1 MSDATAA
8 RLLSVNVGVPRE
20 VEWEGQVVRSAIW
33 KDPVEGP
40 RMVRR
45 INVDGDDQA
54 DRKGHG
60 GEQRAVFVY
69 QIEAYR
75 YWQERLGRDDFV
87 YGQFGEN
94 FTIEGAGFADDAVC
108 IGDRWRIGGALFEV
122 TQPRVTCFR
131 LGIRMQEPE
140 MAALVVAHHR
150 PGFYL
155 RVLEEG
161 EVQAGD
167 AIVKVADGPE
177 RLTVADVDALL
188 YLPHRS
194 REKLERA
201 VRIPALSEGWKGSF
215 RSLLAGAL
223 GAAVSA
229 PAAPPAWAGFA
240 PLRVAAVTRESDT
253 IMSFRFDPPD
263 GAATPA
269 ARAGQYVTVRVRPD
283 GDGGDGAATGP
294 ALVRSYSLS
303 SAGELRISVK
313 RDGVVSRWL
322 HDHLS
327 VGDVLDVAAPRGAF
341 VLREDAGAQRPVV
354 LLSAGVGATPVLA
367 MLAQLAADGATRPVW
382 WVHGARDA
390 RERAFTQETM
400 DLLARLPGA
409 HHLIAYSAPGAGQPN
424 GYDISGRLD
433 GGALDRAGV
442 PLDADF
448 YLCGPAPFMQALSA
462 ALAARGATPDR
473 IATETFGDVAVAR
486 TGIVEGTH
494 QPPHAP
500 DGLPGT
506 GPLVTFARSG
516 VAVPYDAERF
526 PNLLELA
533 EACEVPVPFSCRTGV
548 CHSCAT
554 GVVDGDVAYD
564 PEPLERPEAGV
575 ALVCCSRPTAPITLD
590 I

>member
-1 MSDATAA
+1 MSDG
-8 RLLSVNVGVPRE
+8 RLLSVNVGLPRE
-20 VEWEGQVVRSAIW
+20 IAWEGETVRTAIW
-33 KDPVEGP
+33 KDPVDGP

-45 INVDGDDQA
+45 INIDGDDQA

-60 GEQRAVFVY
+60 GEHRAVFVY
-69 QIEAYR
+69 QIEAYN
-75 YWQERLGRDDFV
+75 YWEQHLQRDDFT

-94 FTIEGAGFADDAVC
+94 FTIEGADFADEVVC
-108 IGDRWRIGGALFEV
+108 VGDRWCIGGALFEV

-131 LGIRMQEPE
+131 LGIRMGVPE

-167 AIVKVADGPE
+167 TITKVADGPE

-215 RSLLAGAL
+215 RDLLSGAV
-223 GAAVSA
+223 GAATSA
-229 PAAPPAWAGFA
+229 PAAPPAWPGFA
-240 PLRVAAVTRESDT
+240 PLRVTAVARESDT
-253 IMSFRFDPPD
+253 IMSFTFAGDAPD
-263 GAATPA
+263 T
-269 ARAGQYVTVRVRPD
+269 RAGQYLTVRVRPD
-283 GDGGDGAATGP
+283 GDDGP

-303 SAGELRISVK
+303 ALARDGALRISVK
-313 RDGVVSRWL
+313 RDGVVSRYL
-322 HDHLS
+322 HDH
-327 VGDVLDVAAPRGAF
+327 VKAGDTLDVAAPRGAF
-341 VLREDAGAQRPVV
+341 VLKDDDERPVV

-367 MLAQLAADGATRPVW
+367 MLAQLAKAGTTRPVW
-382 WVHGARDA
+382 WVHGARNA
-390 RERAFTQETM
+390 RERAFAQETT
-400 DLLARLPGA
+400 DLLGRLPGA
-409 HHLIAYSAPGAGQPN
+409 HHLVAFSAPGAQGN
-424 GYDISGRLD
+424 DHDISGRLD
-433 GGALDRAGV
+433 GAALDAAGV

-448 YLCGPAPFMQALSA
+448 YLCGPAPFMKAISA
-462 ALAARGATPDR
+462 ALVARGVTPDR
-473 IATETFGDVAVAR
+473 IATETFGDVAVSR
-486 TGIVEGTH
+486 TGIVETGDH
-494 QPPHAP
+494 HPPHPP
-500 DGLPGT
+500 DGPPGT

-548 CHSCAT
+548 CHTCAT
-554 GVVDGDVAYD
+554 GVVDGDVAYA

-575 ALVCCSRPTAPITLD
+575 VLPCCSQPTTPITLD
-590 I
+590 V